1 MTQPDLI
8 IRLARL
14 ARTLRERGMR
24 VTVNDELDGI
34 SALSLVDAADRGE
47 VRLALLIAL
56 KIQRRDW
63 EAFDEVF
70 GAFWAGAD
78 AAPSA
83 RELTEKRSPEGS
95 VPLRKLFQGPE
106 ESVSDRRAVASGADG
121 KVPGYSPEVLLR
133 RKPFDECSAGDLA
146 AMEKLLNR
154 LVPKLAARQSRRLV
168 PTRGRGAVDL
178 RRSFRRAIGTN
189 GEFLA
194 LARRARALEE
204 PRLVVIC
211 DTSGSMESH
220 TRFLLAFV
228 LALKRVARQ
237 TEIFAF
243 NTALTRLT
251 PWLTSGKIG
260 PTLERLAAGVPDW
273 SGGTRIGESLAE
285 FVSGYQGLL
294 VNAKTTVVIFSD
306 GLDRGDTALL
316 SAAMR
321 AIQSRA
327 RKVIWLNPLL
337 GDLRY
342 RPAARGME
350 AALPYVDHLASAHN
364 LESLEKLVPLLAA

>member
-8 IRLARL
+8 IRLARF
-14 ARTLRERGMR
+14 ARALRERGMR
-24 VTVNDELDGI
+24 VTVNDELDGML
-34 SALSLVDAADRGE
+34 ALSLVDAADRAE
-47 VRLALLIAL
+47 VRLALRTAL

-63 EAFDEVF
+63 DAFDELF
-70 GAFWAGAD
+70 GFFWAGEE
-78 AAPSA
+78 APPSSHG
-83 RELTEKRSPEGS
+83 RSTRQAPESGA
-95 VPLRKLFQGPE
+95 PLRKLLHGPE
-106 ESVSDRRAVASGADG
+106 ESLSEPKTIDSGAEG
-121 KVPGYSPEVLLR
+121 NLPGYSPEGLLR
-133 RKPFDECSAGDLA
+133 RKPFDECAASDLA
-146 AMEKLLNR
+146 EMEKLLNR
-154 LVPKLAARQSRRLV
+154 LVPKLAARRSRRLV

-178 RRSFRRAIGTN
+178 RRSFRRAIGTS
-189 GEFLA
+189 GEFLT
-194 LARRARALEE
+194 LARRAPALDE

-211 DTSGSMESH
+211 DTSGSMDSH

-228 LALKRVARQ
+228 LALKRVASR
-237 TEIFAF
+237 TEVFAF

-251 PWLTSGKIG
+251 PWLSSGKIG

-273 SGGTRIGESLAE
+273 SGGTRIGASLGA
-285 FVSGYQGLL
+285 FVSSYQALL

-337 GDLRY
+337 GDPRY
-342 RPAARGME
+342 RPTARGME
-350 AALPYVDHLASAHN
+350 AALPYVDHLAPAHN
-364 LESLEKLVPLLAA
+364 LESLEKLIPLLAA

>member
-1 MTQPDLI
+1 MTQADLI
-8 IRLARL
+8 TRLARF

-24 VTVNDELDGI
+24 VTINDELDAML
-34 SALSLVDAADRGE
+34 ALSLVDATDRSE
-47 VRLALLIAL
+47 VRLALRTAL

-63 EAFDEVF
+63 EAFDELL
-70 GAFWAGAD
+70 GPFWAGTD
-78 AAPSA
+78 AAPIA
-83 RELTEKRSPEGS
+83 REPPRQQIPERGG
-95 VPLRKLFQGPE
+95 PLGKLLHGPE
-106 ESVSDRRAVASGADG
+106 ESLSEPKAVAGAAEG
-121 KVPGYSPEVLLR
+121 NLPGYSPEVLLR
-133 RKPFDECSAGDLA
+133 RKPFEECAASDLA
-146 AMEKLLNR
+146 AMEKLLYR
-154 LVPKLAARQSRRLV
+154 LVRKLGARHSRRLV

-178 RRSFRRAIGTN
+178 RRSFRRAIGTG

-251 PWLTSGKIG
+251 PWLSSGKIG
-260 PTLERLAAGVPDW
+260 STLQRLAAGVPDW

-285 FVSGYQGLL
+285 FVSSYQALL
-294 VNAKTTVVIFSD
+294 VNAKTTVLIFSD
-306 GLDRGDTALL
+306 GLDRGDTTLL

-327 RKVIWLNPLL
+327 RQVIWLNPLL
-337 GDLRY
+337 GDPRY
-342 RPAARGME
+342 RPTARGME
-350 AALPYVDHLASAHN
+350 AALPYVDHLAPAHN
-364 LESLEKLVPLLAA
+364 LESLEKLIPLLAA